1 MTIDR
6 QSYRRLCVA
15 AVWAFAVAAVAL
27 WVPLTWQ
34 TDPNQAGMHVLHV
47 DFGALKP
54 FRATWQSSANGFWLD
69 ISDVRAVALALSAVL
84 TAAAVIAAR
93 TTYRC
98 SHTPA

>member
-6 QSYRRLCVA
+6 QGYQRLGIA
-15 AVWAFAVAAVAL
+15 AMWAFAIAAVAL

-34 TDPNQAGMHVLHV
+34 TDPNQVGVHVLHV

-69 ISDVRAVALALSAVL
+69 VSDIRAVALALSAVL

-93 TTYRC
+93 TTYRW
-98 SHTPA
+98 SHTTA